1 MLFEGEEKIDELT
14 HEFTDAVDKALDKK
28 EAEILEV

>member
-1 MLFEGEEKIDELT
+1 MHKGFEKVNALTETYTKKID
-14 HEFTDAVDKALDKK
+14 DMLDKK